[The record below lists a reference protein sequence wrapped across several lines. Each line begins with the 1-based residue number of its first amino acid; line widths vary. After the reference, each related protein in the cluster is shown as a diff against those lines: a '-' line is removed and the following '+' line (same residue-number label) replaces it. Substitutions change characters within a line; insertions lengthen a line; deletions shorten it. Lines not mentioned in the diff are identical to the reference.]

1 LVFLAFSVDAS
12 NLASIGPPAIRVG
25 ADRGYGFSPLH
36 KREVVKYGCAMALSH
51 PLPDQVVELLAQ
63 RFRVLGDP
71 TRIRLLERLR
81 RSEATV
87 TELTLVTGAT
97 QQNVSKHLG
106 ILRDAGI
113 VERRKQGTASL
124 YRIADETIFELCEQV
139 CGSLERR
146 LSALGGLLAASR
158 AA

>member
-1 LVFLAFSVDAS
+1 
-12 NLASIGPPAIRVG
+12 
-25 ADRGYGFSPLH
+25 
-36 KREVVKYGCAMALSH
+36 MALSH
-51 PLPDQVVELLAQ
+51 PLPEQVVELVAA

-87 TELTLVTGAT
+87 TELAGVTGAS

-113 VERRKQGTASL
+113 VARRKQGTASL
-124 YRIADETIFELCEQV
+124 YRIADDSIFDLCEQV
-139 CGSLERR
+139 CGSLEQRV
-146 LSALGGLLAASR
+146 SELGGLLTASR
-158 AA
+158 APRPFAGAASPLPPRAQARRG

>member
-1 LVFLAFSVDAS
+1 
-12 NLASIGPPAIRVG
+12 
-25 ADRGYGFSPLH
+25 
-36 KREVVKYGCAMALSH
+36 MALTH
-51 PLPDQVVELLAQ
+51 PLPDPVVELLAQ

-87 TELTLVTGAT
+87 TELTLVTGAS

-106 ILRDAGI
+106 VLREAGI
-113 VERRKQGTASL
+113 VARRKQGTASL
-124 YRIADETIFELCEQV
+124 YRIADESIFDLCEQV

-146 LSALGGLLAASR
+146 LSELGDLLNASR

>member
-1 LVFLAFSVDAS
+1 
-12 NLASIGPPAIRVG
+12 
-25 ADRGYGFSPLH
+25 
-36 KREVVKYGCAMALSH
+36 MALSH
-51 PLPDQVVELLAQ
+51 PLPEPVVELIAE

-81 RSEATV
+81 SGEATV
-87 TELTLVTGAT
+87 KELLGVTGAS

-106 ILRDAGI
+106 VLRAAGM

-124 YRIADETIFELCEQV
+124 YRISDHAVFELCEQV
-139 CGSLERR
+139 CGSIERR
-146 LSALGGLLAASR
+146 LAELDGHLRSSR

>member
-1 LVFLAFSVDAS
+1 
-12 NLASIGPPAIRVG
+12 
-25 ADRGYGFSPLH
+25 
-36 KREVVKYGCAMALSH
+36 MALSH

-87 TELTLVTGAT
+87 TELASVTGSS

-124 YRIADETIFELCEQV
+124 YRISDHTIFELCEQV

-146 LSALGGLLAASR
+146 LSELGGLLSTSR

>member
-1 LVFLAFSVDAS
+1 
-12 NLASIGPPAIRVG
+12 
-25 ADRGYGFSPLH
+25 
-36 KREVVKYGCAMALSH
+36 MALSH
-51 PLPDQVVELLAQ
+51 PLPDQVVDLLAA

-87 TELTLVTGAT
+87 TELANVTGSS

-106 ILRDAGI
+106 ILREAGI
-113 VERRKQGTASL
+113 VDRRKQGTASL
-124 YRIADETIFELCEQV
+124 YRIADQSIFDLCEQV
-139 CGSLERR
+139 CGSLEQR
-146 LSALGGLLAASR
+146 LSDLGSLLRGSR

>member
-1 LVFLAFSVDAS
+1 
-12 NLASIGPPAIRVG
+12 
-25 ADRGYGFSPLH
+25 
-36 KREVVKYGCAMALSH
+36 MALSH

-87 TELTLVTGAT
+87 TELASVTGSS

-106 ILRDAGI
+106 ILREAGI

-124 YRIADETIFELCEQV
+124 YRISDHTIFELCEQV

-146 LSALGGLLAASR
+146 LSELGGLLSTSR

>member
-1 LVFLAFSVDAS
+1 
-12 NLASIGPPAIRVG
+12 
-25 ADRGYGFSPLH
+25 
-36 KREVVKYGCAMALSH
+36 MALTH
-51 PLPDQVVELLAQ
+51 PLPDPVVELLAQ

-87 TELTLVTGAT
+87 TELALVTGAS

-113 VERRKQGTASL
+113 VARRKQGTASL
-124 YRIADETIFELCEQV
+124 YRIADESIFDLCEQV
-139 CGSLERR
+139 CGSVQSQL
-146 LSALGGLLAASR
+146 ATLAALVGGSVPTR
-158 AA
+158 